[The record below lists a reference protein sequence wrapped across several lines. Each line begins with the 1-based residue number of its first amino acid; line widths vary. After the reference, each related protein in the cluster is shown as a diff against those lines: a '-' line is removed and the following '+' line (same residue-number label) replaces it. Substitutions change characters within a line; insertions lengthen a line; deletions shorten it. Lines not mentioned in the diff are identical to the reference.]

1 MVKIEL
7 HIFCPIPR
15 VGRRELPRWDYGNN
29 TRGESSWGERG
40 EEKDRCLVARK
51 MVPRFFSKDE
61 WFLCWRE
68 KKWERD
74 NLASLR
80 HMFLVIPMPIQQ
92 EIFICPAED
101 RNLSEVVILVTN
113 EAFLHGNEYVHAVA
127 CTVRTI
133 LWSVRHTGSPKSP
146 PVSSTNWKHATAP
159 SYKSEGPLSKWW

>member
-68 KKWERD
+68 KKWDRD
-74 NLASLR
+74 NIASLR
-80 HMFLVIPMPIQQ
+80 ACLGTVFFDPKCAVETKYSDLIGRDFNYRSLFRRWLRSRPI
-92 EIFICPAED
+92 
-101 RNLSEVVILVTN
+101 RSGYL
-113 EAFLHGNEYVHAVA
+113 
-127 CTVRTI
+127 
-133 LWSVRHTGSPKSP
+133 
-146 PVSSTNWKHATAP
+146 SSTSLFRSKKNVSRHALRHALRGGYIGVRDLTIAHP
-159 SYKSEGPLSKWW
+159 C